1 VAYIVTAQAEAP
13 PASDLREFL
22 RHRLPD
28 YMIPS
33 SFVFLEAL
41 PLTPN
46 GKVDRRALPAPDQSR
61 PDLKEAFV
69 APRTEAEKVIAGI
82 WSEVLKLD
90 KVGIHD
96 NFFNLGGHSLLA
108 TQVVSRVRKAFD
120 VDVPLRAIFETP
132 TLLGLAV
139 QVAQTRAKKVPAE
152 AMESMLADLES
163 LSEEETERLLAQ
175 ERSRKG

>member
-1 VAYIVTAQAEAP
+1 
-13 PASDLREFL
+13 
-22 RHRLPD
+22 
-28 YMIPS
+28 
-33 SFVFLEAL
+33 
-41 PLTPN
+41 
-46 GKVDRRALPAPDQSR
+46 
-61 PDLKEAFV
+61 
-69 APRTEAEKVIAGI
+69 
-82 WSEVLKLD
+82 
-90 KVGIHD
+90 
-96 NFFNLGGHSLLA
+96 
-108 TQVVSRVRKAFD
+108 VRKAFD